1 MLVWLS
7 IQGLALV
14 DSVELEFAPGL
25 NVLTGETGA
34 GKSVVLGSVGLL
46 LGERADATWLR
57 AGATRGSVEG
67 TFDLSGRGDLL
78 TAVRA
83 LEVEA
88 EEERVVLR
96 REIAPDGKSRAFVN
110 GRGVLLAQLRAIG
123 DLLVDL
129 HGQHEH
135 QQLLHRDR
143 QTDFFDT
150 WAGTSEERGA
160 LLAER
165 SAIAEERRRLREIE
179 IAREKDLAEEESLRG
194 DLAEL
199 LGANW
204 KPGDEETLLRDRE
217 RLAHRER
224 LLTSLTESLGAL
236 GDEEGGAEARLRRAL
251 KSLRSASAL
260 DSGLDGL
267 TAEAEAVS
275 ESLGTLASRV
285 ESERERLLEEPL
297 DLDSVESRLDQLHR
311 MKRKHKTDLDG
322 LIALRDLLRAR
333 VDALDP
339 GGADVARLERR
350 LNERIGEYDR
360 RLEALT
366 ARRTERGAPFSS
378 AVGALLGKLGF
389 GSASLRAVPAAAD
402 RNRPVIDPAPIPALE
417 FEFQPNPGEP
427 PRPLR
432 RIASG
437 GELSRVMLAIK
448 SLMAERDQVA
458 VLIFDEV
465 DQGIGGAVGEEVGR
479 LLRTLGARR
488 QVLCITHL
496 PLIAAHA
503 QRQFRV
509 SKSAGSSKSPAKGR
523 TTTTVEPLEPG
534 ERVEEIAR
542 LLAGDRASETTRR
555 QARELLDAAREAEPG
570 DGRAATMESR
580 KRMAKGKR

>member
-46 LGERADATWLR
+46 LGERADPTWLR
-57 AGATRGSVEG
+57 AGASRGSVEG

-83 LEVEA
+83 LEVDA

-135 QQLLHRDR
+135 QQLLHVDR

-160 LLAER
+160 LGAER

-179 IAREKDLAEEESLRG
+179 TAREKDLAEEESLRG

-204 KPGDEETLLRDRE
+204 KPGEEETLLRDRE

-224 LLTSLTESLGAL
+224 LLTNLSESLAAL

-260 DSGLDGL
+260 DPGLGGL
-267 TAEAEAVS
+267 TAEGEAVS

-322 LIALRDLLRAR
+322 LIAFRDLLRAR

-339 GGADVARLERR
+339 GGADVARLARG
-350 LNERIGEYDR
+350 LNQRIGEYDR
-360 RLEALT
+360 RLEALS
-366 ARRTERGAPFSS
+366 ARRAERGAPFSR

-389 GSASLRAVPAAAD
+389 GSASLRAVPAPAD

-509 SKSAGSSKSPAKGR
+509 SKTAGASKSPAKGR
-523 TTTTVEPLEPG
+523 TTTTVEPLDPG

-555 QARELLDAAREAEPG
+555 QARELLEAAREAEPG
-570 DGRAATMESR
+570 GAATMDSR